1 MSYDSSIRRDIIDN
15 DVILDTWYIYAFN
28 NGKISEEEEKNWRGE
43 EITNI
48 FLMKLNY
55 NVLTWDIEMSVN

>member
-28 NGKISEEEEKNWRGE
+28 NGKISKEEEKN
-43 EITNI
+43 
-48 FLMKLNY
+48 
-55 NVLTWDIEMSVN
+55 